1 MLADGTYT
9 HSYICIYICIYIRVC
24 ICGTLLK
31 LRDENM
37 SWYEVNLGNETS

>member
-9 HSYICIYICIYIRVC
+9 HSYICIYIRVCVC